1 MFFVANEDEIRK
13 GLTSD
18 IYFSRAEEILKK
30 KNINK
35 HVIAEFT
42 AQFLPYPWAVFVGL
56 PEVIELFKDKPVNV
70 WTMKEGTI
78 FRARDE
84 GGVPVPIMIIK
95 GVYKD
100 FAVYETPALGLICES
115 SGIATKTAHIKK
127 VAFDKTVLSFGVR
140 RMHPAI
146 APMIDRS
153 AYIGGCDG
161 VSSVLGAKLIGKN
174 PSGTIPHALV
184 INLGGVSNAII
195 AFDKYIST
203 DVKRIAL
210 VDTFGDEKL
219 ETIQAVEA
227 IGRKLYGVRL
237 DTPHSRRGVFAD
249 IIREIKWELAIRGF
263 KDVKIFVSGGLD
275 ENTIPELS
283 EAGADGFG
291 VGTSIANAPT
301 INFAMDIVEMDGKPV
316 AKKGKFSGRKKVY
329 RQIKDG
335 ELIFKVISYSDNDFC
350 ADGWEEML
358 VPLIK
363 NGKVVYHKQ
372 NIDDIREYALDQL
385 KEINDL

>member
-70 WTMKEGTI
+70 WAMKEGTI

-84 GGVPVPIMIIK
+84 CGVPVPIMIIE

-127 VAFDKTVLSFGVR
+127 VAFDKIILSFGVR

-146 APMIDRS
+146 TPMIDRS

-335 ELIFKVISYSDNDFC
+335 ELIFKVISYSENDFC

-363 NGKVVYHKQ
+363 NGKIVYRKQ
-372 NIDDIREYALDQL
+372 NIDDIRESVLDQL
-385 KEINDL
+385 KEINNL

>member
-335 ELIFKVISYSDNDFC
+335 ELIFKVISSSENDFC